1 MIHISVFQC
10 MHLFLI
16 LDIYLTFQDIADDLH
31 PMNQILTQGI
41 HPRV

>member
-1 MIHISVFQC
+1 MHISIFQC
-10 MHLFLI
+10 IYLFFI
-16 LDIYLTFQDIADDLH
+16 LNIYLTFQDIAYDLH